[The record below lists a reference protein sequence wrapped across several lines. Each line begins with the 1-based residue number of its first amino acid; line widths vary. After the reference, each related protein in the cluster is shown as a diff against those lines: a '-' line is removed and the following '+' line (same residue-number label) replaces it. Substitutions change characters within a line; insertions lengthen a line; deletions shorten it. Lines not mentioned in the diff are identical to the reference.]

1 LLAVELPAGKIDRD
15 FLQRAFEAAYWQ
27 RFEVALPEIRAVL
40 VNLHTAV
47 IGRRRRV
54 SLAALLDVA
63 SGTLAEA
70 VAGRRRAWFAAG
82 WRETPIYRRERL
94 PRGATFSGPA
104 IVEQLDATTV
114 IEPGD
119 RVAVDALGNLI
130 ITIAPG
136 EGP

>member
-1 LLAVELPAGKIDRD
+1 
-15 FLQRAFEAAYWQ
+15 
-27 RFEVALPEIRAVL
+27 VL

-70 VAGRRRAWFAAG
+70 VTGRRRAWFAAG
-82 WRETPIYRRERL
+82 WRETPIYHRERL
-94 PRGATFSGPA
+94 PRGATFSCPA